1 VTPPFPSVPATD
13 RDRHGLTWLSALAE
27 RALDLVLPPRCV
39 ACEEKVLRQGM
50 LCGACFGT
58 MTFITA
64 PFCDQCGL
72 PFASDQQAD
81 PRCVSCSANPP
92 GFRKS
97 RAGFVYDDGVRRLLL
112 PFKHGDRPTLA
123 RALAP
128 HLARAGADLLAD
140 QPLLVP
146 VPLHRLRLLRRR
158 YNQAALLAQAVG
170 RIMGCKVVPD
180 MLRRVRATVPLDD
193 RSPDERRAILAG
205 AIAVRQRRRPVLVGR
220 RVVLIDDVMTSGAT
234 ANACAAALIDAGAVA
249 VDVLVAARVP
259 LARNGSRSIDDTALR
274 GVAEAV

>member
-1 VTPPFPSVPATD
+1 LTPL
-13 RDRHGLTWLSALAE
+13 GLTWLGALAE

-39 ACEEKVLRQGM
+39 ACEEPVLRQGM

-81 PRCVSCSANPP
+81 PRCASCSANPP
-92 GFRKS
+92 VFRKT

-128 HLARAGADLLAD
+128 HLARAGADLLVGD
-140 QPLLVP
+140 PPDERPLLVP

-158 YNQAALLAQAVG
+158 YNQAALLAQAAG
-170 RIMGCKVVPD
+170 RITGCPVVPD
-180 MLRRVRATVPLDD
+180 MLRRVRATAPLDD

-205 AIAVRQRRRPVLVGR
+205 AIAVRQRRRSALVGR

-234 ANACAAALIDAGAVA
+234 ANACAAALIDAGAVV

-259 LARNGSRSIDDTALR
+259 LHQGRLR
-274 GVAEAV
+274 PANDGGLRDKAG